1 MTDDKPKDP
10 PKAEASHVA
19 QASFEERLRV
29 ASAQRAKVLAA
40 KAAAEAEA
48 EAAAEEKADVAP
60 VRARRYIKP
69 GLKTRQD
76 QDALNAL
83 PDITSSGADEFAG
96 SMDSFEARSER
107 AADLLPRL
115 ADAPADMRMSK
126 TSDDPGKLVSR
137 LMLLSAFLVGA
148 AAGCIGTIVWME
160 VVTLPGIL

>member
-48 EAAAEEKADVAP
+48 EAAAETNADEAP
-60 VRARRYIKP
+60 IRARRYIKP
-69 GLKTRQD
+69 SSRPH
-76 QDALNAL
+76 QDALNAS
-83 PDITSSGADEFAG
+83 PSITSSEAAEFGYSA
-96 SMDSFEARSER
+96 DSFEPRSER
-107 AADLLPRL
+107 ASDLLPRL
-115 ADAPADMRMSK
+115 ADAPADMQMSK

-148 AAGCIGTIVWME
+148 AAGCIGTIVW
-160 VVTLPGIL
+160 VKAVTLPGIL

>member
-10 PKAEASHVA
+10 QSAEASPVA

-48 EAAAEEKADVAP
+48 EAETNADEAP
-60 VRARRYIKP
+60 IRARRYIKP
-69 GLKTRQD
+69 SSRPH
-76 QDALNAL
+76 QDALNAS
-83 PDITSSGADEFAG
+83 PSITSSEAAEFGYSA
-96 SMDSFEARSER
+96 DSFEPRSER

-115 ADAPADMRMSK
+115 ADAPAVMQMSK

-148 AAGCIGTIVWME
+148 AAGCIGTIVW
-160 VVTLPGIL
+160 VKAVTLPGIL

>member
-10 PKAEASHVA
+10 PKGEESHVA

-48 EAAAEEKADVAP
+48 EAAAETNTDDAP
-60 VRARRYIKP
+60 IRVRRYIKP
-69 GLKTRQD
+69 GSRPR
-76 QDALNAL
+76 QDALSTS
-83 PDITSSGADEFAG
+83 PSITSSEAADFAY
-96 SMDSFEARSER
+96 STDSFEARSER

-115 ADAPADMRMSK
+115 ADAPAVMQMSK

-148 AAGCIGTIVWME
+148 AAGCIGTIVW
-160 VVTLPGIL
+160 VKAVTLPGIL

>member
-1 MTDDKPKDP
+1 MTGDKPKDSQS
-10 PKAEASHVA
+10 AEASHIV

-48 EAAAEEKADVAP
+48 DASADGAP

-69 GLKTRQD
+69 GSRARLDTLT
-76 QDALNAL
+76 AS
-83 PDITSSGADEFAG
+83 PDITSSEAAEFADFV
-96 SMDSFEARSER
+96 DSFEPRSER

-115 ADAPADMRMSK
+115 ADARADVQMSK
-126 TSDDPGKLVSR
+126 APDDPDKLVSR

-148 AAGCIGTIVWME
+148 AAGCIGTIIWVKA
-160 VVTLPGIL
+160 VTLPNIL